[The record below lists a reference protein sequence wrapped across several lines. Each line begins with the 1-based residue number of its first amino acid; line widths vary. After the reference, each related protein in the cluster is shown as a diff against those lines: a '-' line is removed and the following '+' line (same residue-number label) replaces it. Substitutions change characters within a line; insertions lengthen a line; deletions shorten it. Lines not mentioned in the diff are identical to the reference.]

1 MALSSIQ
8 RILMTMYPEGSIQL
22 RMANPSDKAGPVV
35 TDNGNLLLDC
45 QMGPLGNAAAAVYQD
60 IKRLTGVVE
69 VGLFCDMAKKAY
81 FGNNDGTVD
90 IWTKH

>member
-1 MALSSIQ
+1 
-8 RILMTMYPEGSIQL
+8 MTMYPQGSIQL

-45 QMGPLGNAAAAVYQD
+45 QVGALGSTAAAMYQD

-69 VGLFCDMAKKAY
+69 VGLFCGMAKKAY
-81 FGNNDGTVD
+81 FGNNAGTVD
-90 IWTKH
+90 IWTKHKIIT